1 MDVSSSSQVHESEM
15 EAKVNLDSLL
25 GRLIFEAGLGPDFL
39 HLPSFQGMID
49 LLTRGVRIAMPTYEH
64 ILQVQLREVEQRE
77 RALKKLWERNGC
89 SLILDRWN
97 SHGKSFISAFVHHNE
112 GMLFLRSMD
121 ISTITND
128 IDELASV
135 VCEVVDDISARNIV
149 QIIIN
154 DSSSYMQAVEHAVLK
169 KYDHSLLFTL
179 CADYCINLIL
189 ENIAA
194 LDHVNEVLMK
204 ARRITRFIYSHALPM
219 QLKEHYILGGEIISN
234 CHLKYVAMFVTLE
247 RLVSQR
253 ANLLEMFSSS
263 EWTSSDL
270 ASTNLS
276 RQVCEIIQSENA
288 FWRAAASI
296 LKVTAPIINVL
307 LKLETD
313 NCSMGVLYDAM
324 DSAKEEIKRNLGREH
339 GRYWKLIDRIWDHYL
354 HSHIHAAGYF
364 LNPKIFYSE
373 SSNCILCFITGIAVP
388 WWLKHGG
395 GTREL
400 QSFAC
405 RILSQTCF
413 GASRYNID
421 KSLSERLHTEARSYP
436 DQETFRKEE
445 YIYYNLRL
453 RNSVPRL
460 HGPCEG
466 KHGKLGPK
474 LGDWISAENTPV
486 GQHF

>member
-1 MDVSSSSQVHESEM
+1 
-15 EAKVNLDSLL
+15 
-25 GRLIFEAGLGPDFL
+25 
-39 HLPSFQGMID
+39 
-49 LLTRGVRIAMPTYEH
+49 
-64 ILQVQLREVEQRE
+64 
-77 RALKKLWERNGC
+77 
-89 SLILDRWN
+89 
-97 SHGKSFISAFVHHNE
+97 
-112 GMLFLRSMD
+112 MD
-121 ISTITND
+121 ISTIAND

-135 VCEVVDDISARNIV
+135 VCEVVDGIGVRNIV

-169 KYDHSLLFTL
+169 KYDHSFLFTL

-219 QLKEHYILGGEIISN
+219 QLKEHYIPG
-234 CHLKYVAMFVTLE
+234 
-247 RLVSQR
+247 
-253 ANLLEMFSSS
+253 
-263 EWTSSDL
+263 
-270 ASTNLS
+270 
-276 RQVCEIIQSENA
+276 
-288 FWRAAASI
+288 
-296 LKVTAPIINVL
+296 
-307 LKLETD
+307 
-313 NCSMGVLYDAM
+313 
-324 DSAKEEIKRNLGREH
+324 
-339 GRYWKLIDRIWDHYL
+339 
-354 HSHIHAAGYF
+354 
-364 LNPKIFYSE
+364 
-373 SSNCILCFITGIAVP
+373 VP

-395 GTREL
+395 GTGEL

-436 DQETFRKEE
+436 DQEKFRKEE

-460 HGPCEG
+460 HGPSEG

-474 LGDWISAENTPV
+474 LGDWISAENTTV